1 MPKEF
6 WAKMGDCAIYLSNRS
21 PNQNVWNKTPKQSW
35 NGRKSNISYLRVF
48 GSIAY
53 AYMWDKKRSKLDEK
67 SGKYIFIGYDSRYKG
82 YMIYNLNN
90 DHHDYYKRS

>member
-1 MPKEF
+1 M
-6 WAKMGDCAIYLSNRS
+6 
-21 PNQNVWNKTPKQSW
+21 
-35 NGRKSNISYLRVF
+35 F

-53 AYMWDKKRSKLDEK
+53 AYIWDKKRSKLDEK